1 MNPRERTRFHNLL
14 KLAAESPFAGE
25 RQSALAAA
33 ERLANRLGMTLDE
46 AAAAPQDDAPRQERP
61 GADDVD
67 PTAPFGPMDDTPEG
81 RRWAR
86 DFGQAAHLHE
96 AMTAADKERRA
107 RAMRAAFA
115 RGLDQP
121 QGRRHARPSH
131 HRRGSRRMNPKRF
144 AKTLLKETRLPFR
157 EIAALTGLSVH
168 AVVALKLQMRPG
180 SSESAGRDGGNDA

>member
-33 ERLANRLGMTLDE
+33 ERLAARFGMTLDE
-46 AAAAPQDDAPRQERP
+46 AAAARHDEAQARPADEHEAADRASPFDMAPESP
-61 GADDVD
+61 AE
-67 PTAPFGPMDDTPEG
+67 A

-86 DFGQAAHLHE
+86 DVGQAAHLHDTV
-96 AMTAADKERRA
+96 TAADKERRA

-115 RGLDQP
+115 RGLDQAAI
-121 QGRRHARPSH
+121 RRRARPSH
-131 HRRGSRRMNPKRF
+131 HRRGSRRMSPQRF
-144 AKTLLKETRLPFR
+144 AKTLLRETRLPFR
-157 EIAALTGLSVH
+157 EIAALTGLTVH

-180 SSESAGRDGGNDA
+180 SPQEGGPDAS

>member
-1 MNPRERTRFHNLL
+1 MTPRERTKFHNLL

-33 ERLANRLGMTLDE
+33 ERLAGRHGMTLDE
-46 AAAAPQDDAPRQERP
+46 AAALPQDDGPRQSRAQEP
-61 GADDVD
+61 DCDPAADPFD
-67 PTAPFGPMDDTPEG
+67 TADATPEG

-86 DFGQAAHLHE
+86 DFAQAAHLHD
-96 AMTAADKERRA
+96 AVTAADKERRA

-115 RGLDQP
+115 RGLDQS
-121 QGRRHARPSH
+121 QTRRHGRPSH

-144 AKTLLKETRLPFR
+144 AKALLRETRLPFR

-168 AVVALKLQMRPG
+168 AVVALKLQMRAG
-180 SSESAGRDGGNDA
+180 STGDGA

>member
-33 ERLANRLGMTLDE
+33 ERLAGRFGMTLDE
-46 AAAAPQDDAPRQERP
+46 AAAAPHEDAQDGPRQERP
-61 GADDVD
+61 PQERA
-67 PTAPFGPMDDTPEG
+67 TPFGGAPEG
-81 RRWAR
+81 SAEARRWAR
-86 DFGQAAHLHE
+86 NVGQAAHLHDTV
-96 AMTAADKERRA
+96 TAADKERRA

-115 RGLDQP
+115 RGLDQAAI
-121 QGRRHARPSH
+121 RRRARPSH
-131 HRRGSRRMNPKRF
+131 HRRGSRRMSPQRF
-144 AKTLLKETRLPFR
+144 AKTLLRETRLPFR

-180 SSESAGRDGGNDA
+180 SPAEGGPDAS